1 MHAGK
6 ARIAKLVNIDT
17 RDEII
22 IVDQEPIRIGRS
34 GDNDVVLK
42 NMPSASRRHAQIY
55 WRDSSVYIEDLGSTN
70 GTYLNGQ
77 RIRGPV
83 GLKNSDRIFMGGF
96 ICEYVT
102 EEPKVLSHPSVAVK
116 TPAIGKFAQTVTQFR
131 VRMRSAR

>member
-1 MHAGK
+1 MHGGE

-34 GDNDVVLK
+34 GDNDLVLK

-55 WRDSSVYIEDLGSTN
+55 WRDNSVYIEDLGSTN

-96 ICEYVT
+96 TCEYV
-102 EEPKVLSHPSVAVK
+102 
-116 TPAIGKFAQTVTQFR
+116 
-131 VRMRSAR
+131 